1 MPLFRL
7 AVSRWRLSAGA
18 VLILLMALS
27 AEGDVAD
34 GGSGGGAA
42 FVNAAAG
49 NEWAAGFLYGDWL
62 KERRAYSDSDNALS
76 QPASGNSASAGSF
89 WRDVAGKVSDN
100 ALERIRGSVLG
111 VVPAESEFR
120 DLLVRYGNGE
130 DVSMGEWREIR
141 FARLRE
147 DFRGAPVALFADG
160 EQSLADALAAAAQKR
175 LAFIRR
181 AELDI
186 QTSLGGRK
194 GQVGV
199 DVAGALR
206 ESDDDVIGWQL
217 RAFGGEDK
225 AKGAN
230 AGLFWRVAVAGV
242 GGEDELAGVNLFL
255 DYEEDDTAGGFW
267 RWSLGGEYKTRYGDI
282 SANRYVALTDAKTL
296 ADGTRVYSRSGI
308 DADIAWFVPNYDFI
322 RARLGYYK
330 WDGEFGDGDDESFRF
345 ALDFLPGGG
354 LRFGLEYDQNSGDIG
369 GNLSYSR
376 EFGISAPSAGRAPTF
391 DPRAHFFDAVR
402 REYSQRISRTED
414 SGNPLV
420 ANLVSL
426 SVQVSATV
434 MAADIAATV
443 WRDGDDLFDG
453 AQRYVRYPIMLT
465 QDISVY
471 IGGDESITTAIL
483 HQDRDDWRATLQ
495 GDTHIA
501 FLQQGTLLAA
511 YRGAGHIDRLRGGL
525 PGALVVPGTITL
537 YLGGTRLAFDLRD
550 SAMAH
555 ITLFEGILTVGGTQ
569 SAGGYS
575 VAVLSTAKVYMTM
588 AGSGSLAIVS
598 CDGVHSL
605 PGAQA
610 FCAYGAR
617 FDGLGFDNGVWRIGI
632 AAHFGTWHGQ
642 HFHQCAICYFAGFGC
657 RR

>member
-434 MAADIAATV
+434 MYAIALSRKSKAKRAAQKSYRQIFAAQPRPDMLQKRKQPQCRANHLCLMQYRRGNTFIAAE
-443 WRDGDDLFDG
+443 LIC
-453 AQRYVRYPIMLT
+453 Y
-465 QDISVY
+465 
-471 IGGDESITTAIL
+471 
-483 HQDRDDWRATLQ
+483 
-495 GDTHIA
+495 
-501 FLQQGTLLAA
+501 
-511 YRGAGHIDRLRGGL
+511 
-525 PGALVVPGTITL
+525 
-537 YLGGTRLAFDLRD
+537 
-550 SAMAH
+550 
-555 ITLFEGILTVGGTQ
+555 
-569 SAGGYS
+569 
-575 VAVLSTAKVYMTM
+575 
-588 AGSGSLAIVS
+588 
-598 CDGVHSL
+598 
-605 PGAQA
+605 
-610 FCAYGAR
+610 AYGA
-617 FDGLGFDNGVWRIGI
+617 
-632 AAHFGTWHGQ
+632 AHYR
-642 HFHQCAICYFAGFGC
+642 CAPSNKSSPTC
-657 RR
+657 